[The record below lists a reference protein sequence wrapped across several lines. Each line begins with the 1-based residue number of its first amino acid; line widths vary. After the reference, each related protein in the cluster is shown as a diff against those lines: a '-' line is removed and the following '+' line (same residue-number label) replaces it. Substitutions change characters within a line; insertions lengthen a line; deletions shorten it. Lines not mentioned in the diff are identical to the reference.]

1 MRKSI
6 KNRLNNI
13 EFIKNRA
20 YLSDEWSKREFF
32 LDKSD
37 RGWCIID
44 NLDSE
49 IISLDEETEYSSTL
63 EILNNRLNKMKRNKV
78 VDFDR
83 RDKFMKLPPQKYPFS
98 DQCGGY

>member
-6 KNRLNNI
+6 RNRLNNI
-13 EFIKNRA
+13 EFIKNTA
-20 YLSDEWSKREFF
+20 YLSDEWAKREFC
-32 LDKSD
+32 LTKNHN
-37 RGWCIID
+37 GWYVFD

-49 IISLDEETEYSSTL
+49 IISLDEETKYSSTL

>member
-6 KNRLNNI
+6 RNRLNNI
-13 EFIKNRA
+13 EFIKNKA

-32 LDKSD
+32 LDKSH

-83 RDKFMKLPPQKYPFS
+83 RDKFMKRPPQKYPFS

>member
-6 KNRLNNI
+6 RNRLNNI
-13 EFIKNRA
+13 EFIKNTA
-20 YLSDEWSKREFF
+20 YLSDEWAKREFC

-37 RGWCIID
+37 RGWYVFD

-49 IISLDEETEYSSTL
+49 IISLDDETKYSSTL

>member
-6 KNRLNNI
+6 RNRLNNI

-20 YLSDEWSKREFF
+20 YLSDEWAKREFC

-37 RGWCIID
+37 RGWCVFD
-44 NLDSE
+44 NFDSE
-49 IISLDEETEYSSTL
+49 IISLDEETKFSSTL
-63 EILNNRLNKMKRNKV
+63 EILNNRLNKMKRDKV
-78 VDFDR
+78 VDFDQ
-83 RDKFMKLPPQKYPFS
+83 RDKFMKSPSQKYPFS